1 MTVRQISETMSKSLA
16 RIQQDLEKLPRKAY
30 DYWVG
35 ITPIRTG
42 NARRKTRLR
51 ETTIQAQY
59 PYATPLDEG
68 HSRQAP
74 KGMSKPTDTFIR
86 KELSR
91 IMRK

>member
-1 MTVRQISETMSKSLA
+1 MTVKKISETMSSSLNK
-16 RIQQDLEKLPRKAY
+16 IQQQLEQLPRKAY
-30 DYWVG
+30 EHWVG

-51 ETTIQAQY
+51 ESTIEAQY
-59 PYATPLDEG
+59 NYATPLDEG

-74 KGMSKPTDTFIR
+74 KGMSEPTDKFIR
-86 KELSR
+86 KELAR